1 MMLIMRGVL
10 LAVMMTLSMAVQVKL
25 DPELGVSETL
35 ARERAARV
43 SNLRYDLAF
52 TVPSA
57 RSEAVSG
64 RALIR
69 FALSS
74 AAEPL
79 VLDYQPDKN
88 GFLRRVE
95 VNGKETQ
102 VRQVNGH
109 IIVAAAGL
117 QAGENHVALEFNAGD
132 VPLNRSDDFL
142 YTIFVPARAHQAFPC
157 FDQPDLKARWSLA
170 LDVPEGW
177 QALGNGAEISRETIE
192 GRTRVRF
199 SGTQPVSTYLFAF
212 AAGKFSIETAERN
225 GRTFRM
231 FHRETDAAKVARN
244 REAIFDLHAG
254 ALAWLE
260 NYTGIPYPFGK
271 FDFLLVPA
279 FQFGGMEHP
288 GAIFYN
294 ASGLMLDESATQDQM
309 LGRASVISHETAHM
323 WFGDL
328 VTMRWFTDVWMKEV
342 FANFLAAK
350 IVNPSFPR
358 INHEL
363 RFLYAYYPPAYDVD
377 RTEGTNAIRQPLA
390 NLNEAGTLYGNII
403 YDKAPIVMRQLE
415 TLVGADAFRAGLRE
429 YLTRFSFANATW
441 AELIQIL
448 DDRTPEDLAAWS
460 RAWVDMDR
468 RPIITARISTAAGRI
483 TSLSLTQR
491 DADTGRALLWNQ
503 QLDVALGYA
512 DRVDHV

>member
-25 DPELGVSETL
+25 DPELGISETL

-57 RSEAVSG
+57 RSQPVSG

-74 AAEPL
+74 AADPL

-109 IIVAAAGL
+109 IIVAAAAL
-117 QAGENHVALEFNAGD
+117 QEGENHVALEFNAGD

-294 ASGLMLDESATQDQM
+294 ANGLLLDESATQDQM
-309 LGRASVISHETAHM
+309 LGRASVIAHETSHM

-328 VTMRWFTDVWMKEV
+328 VTMKWFSDVWMKEV
-342 FANFLAAK
+342 FANYMAAK
-350 IVNPSFPR
+350 IVNPAFPS

-363 RFLYAYYPPAYDVD
+363 RYLFEYYPGAYSVD
-377 RTEGTNAIRQPLA
+377 RTAGTNEIRQPLK
-390 NLNEAGTLYGNII
+390 NLDDAGTLYGAII
-403 YDKAPIVMRQLE
+403 YQKAPIVMRQLE
-415 TLVGADAFRAGLRE
+415 TLVGSDGFREGLQE
-429 YLTRFSFANATW
+429 YLKAHAFANATW
-441 AELIQIL
+441 PDLIALL
-448 DDRTPEDLAAWS
+448 DGRTPEDLAAWS
-460 RAWVDMDR
+460 HAWVEER
-468 RPIITARISTAAGRI
+468 GRPIITTEL
-483 TSLSLTQR
+483 SLSNGKIERLALTQKDPYPSR
-491 DADTGRALLWNQ
+491 GLLWNQ
-503 QLDVALGYA
+503 RFQVAIGGP
-512 DRVDHV
+512 